1 MATVARDHTGSRS
14 SSLADAAR
22 ASVLLGAL
30 SAEELDEVVQAGHG
44 VRAHRGRHVLHAGET
59 TVAVV
64 LRGVAAV
71 RRHTTNGSEVVAE
84 LLGPGGACG
93 LTAALGHSDVGADV
107 TALND
112 VEALLVPER
121 TFRHLV
127 ATRPRIAHAC
137 LRAMTAQLAEA
148 HRETARFAASS
159 TAARV
164 ELRLLE
170 LADRWG
176 VDEGGAVHIGLPL
189 TQEEL
194 ASWAR
199 SSRESTARTLQ
210 TLRRAD
216 IIATGRRELRI
227 LDLPRLRARRLH
239 AMADPTIRELLRISR
254 STPARNGGPGHAH
267 GARGGTPAQDLS
279 GARPGTWAGT

>member
-1 MATVARDHTGSRS
+1 MTTVGRDDSGARS
-14 SSLADAAR
+14 SSLVDAAR
-22 ASVLLGAL
+22 TSVLLGVL

-44 VRAHRGRHVLHAGET
+44 VRARRGRHVLHAGES

-64 LRGVAAV
+64 LRGAAVV

-84 LLGPGGACG
+84 LLGPGGAYG
-93 LTAALGHSDVGADV
+93 LAAALGHPDVAADL
-107 TALND
+107 TALDD
-112 VEALLVPER
+112 VEALLVPGR
-121 TFRHLV
+121 TLRHLV
-127 ATRPRIAHAC
+127 ATRPLIAHAC
-137 LRAMTAQLAEA
+137 LRAVTTQLADA

-176 VDEGGAVHIGLPL
+176 VDDGGAVHIGLPL

-210 TLRRAD
+210 TLRRAG
-216 IIATGRRELRI
+216 IIATGRRELTI
-227 LDLPRLRARRLH
+227 LDLPTLRARRQRDT
-239 AMADPTIRELLRISR
+239 ADPTIRELLRITR
-254 STPARNGGPGHAH
+254 STPARNGGPVDAH
-267 GARGGTPAQDLS
+267 GSQDEEPGRDLS
-279 GARPGTWAGT
+279 SARPGA

>member
-1 MATVARDHTGSRS
+1 MTTAGRDDSGPPS
-14 SSLADAAR
+14 SDLVDAAR
-22 ASVLLGAL
+22 ASVLLGVL
-30 SAEELDEVVQAGHG
+30 SAEELDEVVQAGRG
-44 VRAHRGRHVLHAGET
+44 VRARRGRHVLHAGEP

-71 RRHTTNGSEVVAE
+71 RRHTANGSEVVAE
-84 LLGPGGACG
+84 LLGPGGVCG
-93 LTAALGHSDVGADV
+93 LTAALGHPDVTADV
-107 TALND
+107 TALDD
-112 VEALLVPER
+112 VEALLVPGR
-121 TFRHLV
+121 RFRHLV
-127 ATRPRIAHAC
+127 VTRPPIAHAC
-137 LRAMTAQLAEA
+137 LSAVTAQLADA

-176 VDEGGAVHIGLPL
+176 VDEGAAVRIGLSL

-210 TLRRAD
+210 TLRRAG
-216 IIATGRRELRI
+216 IIATGRRELTI
-227 LDLPRLRARRLH
+227 LDLPTLRARRQRDT
-239 AMADPTIRELLRISR
+239 ADPTIRELLRISR
-254 STPARNGGPGHAH
+254 STPARNGGPADAH
-267 GARGGTPAQDLS
+267 RARDGRTSRDLS
-279 GARPGTWAGT
+279 STGPGV

>member
-1 MATVARDHTGSRS
+1 MTPVGHHASGHRS
-14 SSLADAAR
+14 SSLVDAAR
-22 ASVLLGAL
+22 ASVLLGVLGAD
-30 SAEELDEVVQAGHG
+30 ELDEVVHAGHG
-44 VRAHRGRHVLHAGET
+44 IRARRGRHVLHAGEA

-71 RRHTTNGSEVVAE
+71 RRPTTNGSEVVAE
-84 LLGPGGACG
+84 LLGPGGVHG
-93 LTAALGHSDVGADV
+93 LTAALGHPDVAADV
-107 TALND
+107 TALDD
-112 VEALLVPER
+112 VEALLVPGR
-121 TFRHLV
+121 TWRHLV
-127 ATRPRIAHAC
+127 ATRPPIAHAC
-137 LRAMTAQLAEA
+137 LRVVTTQLADA

-176 VDEGGAVHIGLPL
+176 VEDGGVVRIGLPL

-210 TLRRAD
+210 TLRQAG
-216 IIATGRRELRI
+216 IIATGRRQLTI
-227 LDLPRLRARRLH
+227 LDLPTLRARRQRDT
-239 AMADPTIRELLRISR
+239 ADPTIRELLRISQ
-254 STPARNGGPGHAH
+254 SKPARNGGRVDAQ
-267 GARGGTPAQDLS
+267 AAQDGTTARDLS
-279 GARPGTWAGT
+279 SARPGTSRG